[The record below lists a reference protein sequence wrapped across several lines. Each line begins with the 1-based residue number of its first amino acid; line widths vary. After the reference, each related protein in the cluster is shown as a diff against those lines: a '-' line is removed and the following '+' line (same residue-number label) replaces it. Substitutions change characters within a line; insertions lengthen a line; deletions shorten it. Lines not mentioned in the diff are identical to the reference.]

1 MIYLIRHGQTD
12 WNVERRL
19 QGQTDIPLNDTG
31 LGQAARNGDQLA
43 RLIENPGGFD
53 FVASPMGRT
62 RATME
67 IIRRQMGLDQASYRL
82 EERLLEISFGDWE
95 GYTFEEIAVE
105 SGDMVNEREVRKW
118 YYQPPSGESY
128 QMLCDRVGGWLDEVE
143 GDTVA
148 VCHGGVIRALLHLL
162 DNVNT
167 GEVVKQIIPNDR
179 IFAWH
184 GDRGEWI

>member
-19 QGQTDIPLNDTG
+19 QGQTNIPLNNTG
-31 LGQAARNGDQLA
+31 RDQAARNGDQLA
-43 RLIENPGGFD
+43 RLISKPEKFD
-53 FVASPMGRT
+53 FVASPLGRV
-62 RATME
+62 RETME
-67 IIRRQMGLDQASYRL
+67 IIRRQLGLDPASYRL
-82 EERLLEISFGDWE
+82 DERLREISFGDWE

-118 YYQPPSGESY
+118 HYQPPNGESY
-128 QMLCDRVGGWLDEVE
+128 QMLCERVGGWLGEVE
-143 GDTVA
+143 IDTVA

-162 DNVNT
+162 DNAST
-167 GEVVKQIIPNDR
+167 DEVVKQIIPNDR

-184 GDRGEWI
+184 GNRGEWI